1 MKSKVMK
8 KYKSNWHKVQ
18 LPETLKHVG
27 GMTSFQ
33 EKHLLYD
40 VSVNHFKN
48 IGCIVDGGCFLGG
61 STMCLGVG
69 LKDKINTEIIHA
81 YDNFIANNKQHNETH
96 MPKGYKEGDSFLS
109 LFKENIKEISHLVKI
124 YNGNII
130 GQPPPDKN
138 IEIFFVD
145 IAKTPFIND
154 YIVEHFFSL
163 LIPGHSLVIHQDYI
177 WCACNGW
184 IHTTMEY
191 LSDYFEV
198 VDITDN
204 TGTVVFQLKKAIPKE
219 KLRNVFFGRSK
230 DEAIYLQIQAI
241 KKLKLNEKQR
251 CVLDQSIQD
260 MALNID
266 FWHDLNIK
274 RMKNDF

>member
-1 MKSKVMK
+1 
-8 KYKSNWHKVQ
+8 
-18 LPETLKHVG
+18 
-27 GMTSFQ
+27 
-33 EKHLLYD
+33 
-40 VSVNHFKN
+40 
-48 IGCIVDGGCFLGG
+48 
-61 STMCLGVG
+61 
-69 LKDKINTEIIHA
+69 
-81 YDNFIANNKQHNETH
+81 
-96 MPKGYKEGDSFLS
+96 
-109 LFKENIKEISHLVKI
+109 
-124 YNGNII
+124 
-130 GQPPPDKN
+130 
-138 IEIFFVD
+138 
-145 IAKTPFIND
+145 
-154 YIVEHFFSL
+154 
-163 LIPGHSLVIHQDYI
+163 
-177 WCACNGW
+177 
-184 IHTTMEY
+184 MEY